1 MLFDYFKKSI
11 GTLFSHKKPARLEI
25 WHYIGPGLLVTIG
38 FIDPGNWV
46 TNIAAGSYF
55 GYELLWIIAIST
67 IMLIFFQHNT
77 AHLGIVTGLCLAEAT
92 SIYLKPLFSR
102 IFLSTAMIASISTAL
117 AEISGGAIA
126 LKMLF
131 NLPIKIGAIL
141 LAVFIIFMIFNNS
154 YRKIEK
160 WIIGFVSL
168 IGLAFIIELFLIKI
182 NYNDTLKGIFIPV
195 IPANSIVI
203 IMSLIGA
210 VIMPHNLF
218 LHSEIIQS
226 RQLNLSDDKT
236 KLKSLKYELY
246 DTMFSMFIGFA
257 INAAIIII
265 AASVFFKN
273 GIIVNELEQAQSLLT
288 PLLGNFAS
296 FIFAIAL
303 LFAGIA
309 SAITA
314 SMSGGIISAGAF
326 KEPYDIKDNHTRIGI
341 IITIL
346 LALLFILFVHDIF
359 KTLIYSQVLLS
370 IQLPI
375 TLLLYFLLPLHV
387 K

>member
-1 MLFDYFKKSI
+1 
-11 GTLFSHKKPARLEI
+11 
-25 WHYIGPGLLVTIG
+25 
-38 FIDPGNWV
+38 
-46 TNIAAGSYF
+46 
-55 GYELLWIIAIST
+55 
-67 IMLIFFQHNT
+67 
-77 AHLGIVTGLCLAEAT
+77 
-92 SIYLKPLFSR
+92 
-102 IFLSTAMIASISTAL
+102 
-117 AEISGGAIA
+117 
-126 LKMLF
+126 
-131 NLPIKIGAIL
+131 
-141 LAVFIIFMIFNNS
+141 MIFNNS

-273 GIIVNELEQAQSLLT
+273 RIIVNELEQAQSLLT

-375 TLLLYFLLPLHV
+375 TLITLLSLTSSRKIMGKYANTKSNLIFLILLSLIIIFFNIMLIISFF
-387 K
+387 